1 MGAIESFKSFI
12 KLLYYFVI
20 LPEKKFSR
28 FPYLNLHEG
37 KKAMV
42 FGNGPSVKNLF
53 EDYKNG
59 DAEIINDSFFVN
71 YAPLD
76 PLFYE
81 IKPKHFF
88 LSDYVFSRDTHDSRT
103 AMTRRMYDDLEKIVD
118 WDLSIYLCFPRK
130 EDGEELISFSR
141 IKNPKIHFVFLN
153 RKHCSGLAPSWR
165 HYLYK
170 KGLFMPEEGTVVNTA
185 IYVALIEGYKE
196 IELYGVEHSMFL
208 NLRLNDQHKLYN
220 IQKNFYD
227 KEETL
232 VPVTNDGSFEQAKI
246 HNYMNFICVMFNSHY
261 LLRQF
266 ADYMGARIIN
276 CTPDSM
282 IDVYEFKNTDK

>member
-12 KLLYYFVI
+12 KSLYYFVI

-103 AMTRRMYDDLEKIVD
+103 AMTRRMYDDLEKKVD

-130 EDGEELISFSR
+130 EDGEELITFSK
-141 IKNPKIHFVFLN
+141 IKNPKIHFVL
-153 RKHCSGLAPSWR
+153 
-165 HYLYK
+165 
-170 KGLFMPEEGTVVNTA
+170 
-185 IYVALIEGYKE
+185 
-196 IELYGVEHSMFL
+196 
-208 NLRLNDQHKLYN
+208 
-220 IQKNFYD
+220 
-227 KEETL
+227 
-232 VPVTNDGSFEQAKI
+232 
-246 HNYMNFICVMFNSHY
+246 
-261 LLRQF
+261 
-266 ADYMGARIIN
+266 
-276 CTPDSM
+276 
-282 IDVYEFKNTDK
+282 